1 MFSYYQHRIT
11 IKQKQQQQQQQQQE
25 YQATRS
31 IVVPPNVDELLATM
45 IENRTINWN
54 TKQNKTKQHNTTH
67 KD

>member
-11 IKQKQQQQQQQQQE
+11 IKQKQQQQQQE

-45 IENRTINWN
+45 IENRTIN
-54 TKQNKTKQHNTTH
+54 
-67 KD
+67 

>member
-45 IENRTINWN
+45 IENRTIN
-54 TKQNKTKQHNTTH
+54 
-67 KD
+67 